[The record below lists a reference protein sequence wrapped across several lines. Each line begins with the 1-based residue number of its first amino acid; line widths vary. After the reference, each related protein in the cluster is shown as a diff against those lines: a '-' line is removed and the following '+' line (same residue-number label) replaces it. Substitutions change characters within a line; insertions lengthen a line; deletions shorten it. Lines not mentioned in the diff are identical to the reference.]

1 MFDIT
6 TLMTGKKKFSDI
18 FESLPRICTF
28 FHILCFLSYKL
39 GGGKGGRWWLWTSD
53 GCFGWLV
60 HFVWSQFVSCQDI
73 LVLRATRFGYKF
85 DPPSLS
91 PKLCCRPANA
101 LFFSSSFK
109 RKIMTLKYLTHFNSI
124 SQSCFAYHFDFGYI
138 FCAIFYYSPKIKN
151 ICPKRMKRLKFQ
163 PAVFSHSAYSPHSFL
178 FKRFL
183 VFIPSLLCIS
193 HTNRSHSLDCNLF
206 RWKLAKLKFCN
217 FQNLQNWRKMNFSS
231 QLCKIDAKLTFHW
244 NFSFRSPWNCFWCGC
259 QRLRDEGFCRILQ
272 KWKIL
277 QNSILIRVDESH
289 QPKKGTLIVTNCVSP
304 KISFSKETTSYDTN
318 QWIATASL

>member
-1 MFDIT
+1 MPCFFFKFQEKDYDIEIFDAF
-6 TLMTGKKKFSDI
+6 KFNI
-18 FESLPRICTF
+18 PEL
-28 FHILCFLSYKL
+28 LC
-39 GGGKGGRWWLWTSD
+39 
-53 GCFGWLV
+53 
-60 HFVWSQFVSCQDI
+60 I
-73 LVLRATRFGYKF
+73 
-85 DPPSLS
+85 
-91 PKLCCRPANA
+91 
-101 LFFSSSFK
+101 SFWFW
-109 RKIMTLKYLTHFNSI
+109 IYI
-124 SQSCFAYHFDFGYI
+124 YI
-138 FCAIFYYSPKIKN
+138 FCAILYYSLKITKN
-151 ICPKRMKRLKFQ
+151 CPKRIKRLKFQ

-178 FKRFL
+178 FKRFF

-289 QPKKGTLIVTNCVSP
+289 QSKKGTLILTNCVSP
-304 KISFSKETTSYDTN
+304 KISFLNETTSYNTN
-318 QWIATASL
+318 QWIATASLRLVSDPVVVSRSIVDWSNVKILCWCDGYGLLFKHQNWGPKHNFLWVNLFL